1 MSDVVEIGMPKLSD
15 SMEEATVLAW
25 LKQPG
30 EEVKRGEPLVEV
42 ETDKATVVYEAETNG
57 VLEEVLVK
65 AGEAAQLGAPIAR
78 LRVGGGH
85 RRRRLPPRQ
94 PHPPRR
100 RRTASSSASRSATR
114 STRSSHATS
123 A

>member
-78 LRVGGGH
+78 LRVGGGS
-85 RRRRLPPRQ
+85 PAPSSAPRQ

-114 STRSSHATS
+114 STKSSHATS